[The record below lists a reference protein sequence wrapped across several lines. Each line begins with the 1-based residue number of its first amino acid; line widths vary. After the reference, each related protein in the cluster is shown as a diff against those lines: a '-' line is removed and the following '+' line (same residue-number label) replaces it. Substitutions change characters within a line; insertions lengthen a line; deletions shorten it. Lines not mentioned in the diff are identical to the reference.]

1 MGGGLTRF
9 ALLAQLVEQLTLN
22 QRVLGSSPRWRTTRQ
37 GPGAGN
43 DRANP
48 LLPKSQSRAGNERC
62 RHDDTLVQICGPL
75 VKRSRH
81 RPLTPVTR
89 VRFPHG
95 SPILWYTVR
104 KDCIYT
110 SQGAHTPPQG
120 NEPVFITVRPH
131 PFPSRTRKL
140 SSPVPKILGGKLP
153 GKIGLRRHP

>member
-1 MGGGLTRF
+1 MKKIVQWTVFSGVSAERRTNRSPEQRQLRRAGVVSYAPFL

-48 LLPKSQSRAGNERC
+48 LLPESQSRAGNERC

-75 VKRSRH
+75 VKRLRH

-95 SPILWYTVR
+95 SPPGRGLEPQRAPGFPTDIPITRVQSAIL
-104 KDCIYT
+104 
-110 SQGAHTPPQG
+110 
-120 NEPVFITVRPH
+120 PH
-131 PFPSRTRKL
+131 D
-140 SSPVPKILGGKLP
+140 I
-153 GKIGLRRHP
+153 